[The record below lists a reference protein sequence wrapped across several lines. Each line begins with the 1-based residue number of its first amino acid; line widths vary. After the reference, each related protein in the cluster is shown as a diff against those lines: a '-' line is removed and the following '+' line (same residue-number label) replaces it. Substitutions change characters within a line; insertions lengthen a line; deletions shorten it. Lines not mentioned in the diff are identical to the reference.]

1 MLHKKAGCCSSFSR
15 YSLSAKKSFI
25 FFCPDLSHCGSPA
38 VNIYDYVKS
47 CKRFNLHIK
56 YMLLLVKFSIA
67 SFTFCM
73 SSRYDKY
80 LVKHVNSS
88 EIDAEKQNKTL
99 VQRKQITTETSPRF
113 NLLI

>member
-1 MLHKKAGCCSSFSR
+1 
-15 YSLSAKKSFI
+15 
-25 FFCPDLSHCGSPA
+25 
-38 VNIYDYVKS
+38 
-47 CKRFNLHIK
+47 
-56 YMLLLVKFSIA
+56 MLLLVKFSIA

-80 LVKHVNSS
+80 LKHVNSS

-113 NLLI
+113 NLLIYHLFRFLSLKLKRMSKRIINVTEKSVEAF